1 VNQTYGS
8 KNVKRVGTILQRGI
22 LILLLFCFPCWALFL
37 NTEQILLLFRQDPE
51 VSSGSACA
59 IGSPSRFLYYRG
71 GVHTNPFL
79 TFQAVLLPQVVTGVV
94 VNVLNVI
101 MNTIF
106 LHSFKLGVVGSAWAN
121 TLSQNLQAFLLFLF
135 IWWKKIHKETWGGW
149 TMECLQEW
157 GPFICL
163 ALPSMFMIC
172 IEWWTFEIGSFLAGL
187 MSTVELGAQSI
198 IYELSTIAY
207 LLPQGM
213 SVASSVRVG
222 NALGAGD
229 VDQAK
234 RSCIMA
240 LLCTGVLAVVF
251 AALLAALKDVVAYIF
266 TDDKEIVALVSK
278 VMLIFSPFH
287 LFDAMA
293 ATSGGVLRGAGKQK
307 IGAIANAVGYY
318 VVGLPIGITLMF
330 VYKLGVMGLWTGL
343 IVCISL
349 QAASFLVVVLRMNWK
364 KAAEEVKSLS
374 SVSISNVY
382 LFACGLHTDY
392 LAMNLEVPNGDT
404 PSCFVHPGENLGDH
418 QPLPSEEVPQFIASP
433 TPGALSRKQ
442 LLIRRGLALLLAV
455 AILLLGVVIHLL
467 L

>member
-1 VNQTYGS
+1 MIFIPALPAAFIYQLETRY
-8 KNVKRVGTILQRGI
+8 LQ
-22 LILLLFCFPCWALFL
+22 
-37 NTEQILLLFRQDPE
+37 
-51 VSSGSACA
+51 S
-59 IGSPSRFLYYRG
+59 
-71 GVHTNPFL
+71 
-79 TFQAVLLPQVVTGVV
+79 QAVLLPQVVTGVV

-101 MNTIF
+101 MNTIL
-106 LHSFKLGVVGSAWAN
+106 LHTFKLGVVGSAWAN

-135 IWWKKIHKETWGGW
+135 VWWKKIHKETWGGW

-157 GPFICL
+157 GPFIRL

-213 SVASSVRVG
+213 SIASSVRVG

-229 VDQAK
+229 ADQAK

-240 LLCTGVLAVVF
+240 LLCSGVFAVVI

-266 TDDKEIVALVSK
+266 TDDKEIVALVAK

-293 ATSGGVLRGAGKQK
+293 ATCGGVLRGAGKQK

-318 VVGLPIGITLMF
+318 VIGLPIGITLMF
-330 VYKLGVMGLWTGL
+330 VYKLGVIGLWTGF

-349 QAASFLVVVLRMNWK
+349 QAASFLLIALRMNWK
-364 KAAEEVKSLS
+364 KAAEEAQIRAGITGRRGSAED
-374 SVSISNVY
+374 SVS
-382 LFACGLHTDY
+382 ADY

-404 PSCFVHPGENLGDH
+404 LSCLGSPDENLGDH
-418 QPLPSEEVPQFIASP
+418 QPFPGDEMPQFIVSP
-433 TPGALSRKQ
+433 TPGTLSCKQ
-442 LLIRRGLALLLAV
+442 LLLRRGLALLLAI
-455 AILLLGVVIHLL
+455 AILVLGVVIHLL